1 MSHIPSM
8 LSARLTM
15 TKSALLHRWKRQPCI
30 RNLYQRLQ
38 SEASVIAAGEAL
50 LDAIIAEASV
60 RATATQRLDRAL
72 EALVT
77 LGLRPDELLDSIN
90 GYKHLLR
97 DELQAHPVLL
107 LHLYDQLDNAL
118 SQQMRRHCAR
128 AQQESAYAKII
139 KEHVVLSVTDTKG
152 VVTAVSDA
160 FCTLTGYSKEEWIGN
175 THAIIRHPDI
185 PDSMFIKM
193 WHKIKQG
200 EEFRA
205 IMKNRKRNGQTF
217 LAKTRIV
224 PVRDDT
230 GAISEYV
237 AIREDIT
244 DMELINYDPLTGLY
258 NRRMFDTLY
267 PKMVDEAQLDST
279 ALSLLIVDLDHFK
292 RINDTFG
299 HKTGDAVLIQTAR
312 VLQKNL
318 RQGDACARWGGEEF
332 AVLLPK
338 TTLEEAAQVAS
349 RIRLNIAAEVR
360 AQSEA
365 QSCSIGVAALR
376 ALEDAESLFNRAD
389 AALYRAKNS
398 GRNRVE
404 SD

>member
-1 MSHIPSM
+1 MRKNIIAQRYSRHQHIQELCPKWH
-8 LSARLTM
+8 T
-15 TKSALLHRWKRQPCI
+15 
-30 RNLYQRLQ
+30 
-38 SEASVIAAGEAL
+38 EAL
-50 LDAIIAEASV
+50 IEALIAQTRGLAD
-60 RATATQRLDRAL
+60 ATQRLDKAL
-72 EALVT
+72 DPLFALP
-77 LGLRPDELLDSIN
+77 LSHSEISACLNRFKQI
-90 GYKHLLR
+90 LR
-97 DELQAHPVLL
+97 DELHPDDALTLSLEAQLNDAVL
-107 LHLYDQLDNAL
+107 A
-118 SQQMRRHCAR
+118 QMQRRCAR
-128 AQQESAYAKII
+128 ERRQSAYAKII
-139 KEHVVLSVTDTKG
+139 EEHVVLSVTDTQG

-160 FCTLTGYSKEEWIGN
+160 FCALTGYSKEEWIGN

-185 PDSMFIKM
+185 PDTMFIKM

-217 LAKTRIV
+217 MAKTRIV
-224 PVRDDT
+224 PVRDE
-230 GAISEYV
+230 GGMIVEYV

-267 PKMVDEAQLDST
+267 PKMIEEAQLDSGT
-279 ALSLLIVDLDHFK
+279 LALLIVDLDHFK

-299 HKTGDAVLIQTAR
+299 HKTGDAVLVQTAR

-332 AVLLPK
+332 VVLLPK

-360 AQSEA
+360 AETQV
-365 QSCSIGVAALR
+365 QSCSIGAAALR
-376 ALEDAESLFNRAD
+376 PSEEAESLFNRAD
-389 AALYRAKNS
+389 AALYRAKNG

-404 SD
+404 ID